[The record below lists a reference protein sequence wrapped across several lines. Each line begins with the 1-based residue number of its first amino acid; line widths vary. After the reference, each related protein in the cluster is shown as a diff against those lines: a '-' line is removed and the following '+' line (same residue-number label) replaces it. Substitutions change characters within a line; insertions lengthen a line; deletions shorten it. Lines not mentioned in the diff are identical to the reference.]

1 MPRVPAAGTPR
12 PRLPD
17 GPPGGPHR
25 HVGPYWL
32 WHRQQRH
39 DGACYDKTPADGAQ
53 PSERVRCV
61 ALVRNTDGHDAGQH
75 HTEAGLLPPV
85 QCAGVLRRGRGDQ
98 RRSESQDRDKPPYPH
113 GAPPSQATEYTSTV
127 AAFLGMVSH
136 ELRAPLTSIKGSPP
150 PCWGLGSV
158 DRHGL
163 HVLCSHAH
171 DVQEGGELVTAS
183 CCPDVR
189 RPACRRD
196 PRARR
201 RPGRQDRRSPWAGAG
216 RDGGRDQRRAP
227 ADRGDGRRA
236 GGGRESG
243 SCPPATAAAAALAPE
258 ESTISLSSPSD
269 SKLSPPR
276 ARRTP
281 RRGRRGSRH
290 AYGGPDDRPR
300 RTPAPAGPPGGDA
313 PSAPATALCRLL
325 LGRGRRTRRGRSG
338 SRHPLSP
345 VDGWDCGSRRR
356 PEPPT
361 PAESQVAAWLAD
373 GKSVR
378 DMATATELT
387 EGAIYWHLK

>member
-1 MPRVPAAGTPR
+1 MPRVPAAGAPR
-12 PRLPD
+12 PRLSD

-39 DGACYDKTPADGAQ
+39 DGACYDKTPADRAQ
-53 PSERVRCV
+53 PSERVGCV

-85 QCAGVLRRGRGDQ
+85 QCTGVLRRGRGDQ

-127 AAFLGMVSH
+127 AAFTGYGKP
-136 ELRAPLTSIKGSPP
+136 RAAGSPDLHQ
-150 PCWGLGSV
+150 GLG
-158 DRHGL
+158 RHRARG
-163 HVLCSHAH
+163 SGPSIGTISTSSARTPTMPR
-171 DVQEGGELVTAS
+171 EGGELVTAS
-183 CCPDVR
+183 CCPDVH

-201 RPGRQDRRSPWAGAG
+201 RPGRQDRKSPWAGAG

-236 GGGRESG
+236 GGGRESD
-243 SCPPATAAAAALAPE
+243 SRPPATAPAAALAPE
-258 ESTISLSSPSD
+258 DSTISLSSPSD

-290 AYGGPDDRPR
+290 ACGGPDDRPR
-300 RTPAPAGPPGGDA
+300 RTPAPACPPGGDA
-313 PSAPATALCRLL
+313 PSAPDPRRARRAPSRLRLAAGRPPGRAVTADPDEAGAGMADAPSAPHKPPSSPNAVHIDVFGVPGG
-325 LGRGRRTRRGRSG
+325 LG
-338 SRHPLSP
+338 
-345 VDGWDCGSRRR
+345 
-356 PEPPT
+356 
-361 PAESQVAAWLAD
+361 
-373 GKSVR
+373 
-378 DMATATELT
+378 M
-387 EGAIYWHLK
+387 

>member
-1 MPRVPAAGTPR
+1 M
-12 PRLPD
+12 
-17 GPPGGPHR
+17 
-25 HVGPYWL
+25 
-32 WHRQQRH
+32 
-39 DGACYDKTPADGAQ
+39 
-53 PSERVRCV
+53 
-61 ALVRNTDGHDAGQH
+61 
-75 HTEAGLLPPV
+75 
-85 QCAGVLRRGRGDQ
+85 
-98 RRSESQDRDKPPYPH
+98 
-113 GAPPSQATEYTSTV
+113 
-127 AAFLGMVSH
+127 
-136 ELRAPLTSIKGSPP
+136 
-150 PCWGLGSV
+150 
-158 DRHGL
+158 
-163 HVLCSHAH
+163 
-171 DVQEGGELVTAS
+171 TAS

-201 RPGRQDRRSPWAGAG
+201 RPGRQDRKSPWAGAG

-290 AYGGPDDRPR
+290 ACGGPDDRPR
-300 RTPAPAGPPGGDA
+300 RTPAPACPPGGDA
-313 PSAPATALCRLL
+313 PSALATALCRLL
-325 LGRGRRTRRGRSG
+325 L
-338 SRHPLSP
+338 
-345 VDGWDCGSRRR
+345 R
-356 PEPPT
+356 PRPKDK
-361 PAESQVAAWLAD
+361 ARAFGVAAPALAGRWVGLRFTAAARTAHAGRESGAVWLAD

-387 EGAIYWHLK
+387 EGPSAGT